1 MSRKDYTKYSKSE
14 PVVETAV
21 EPVAIYEPVE
31 ENVSETPMIGIVTNC
46 LRLNVRKT
54 PSPTAEVLCTVDAK
68 HDLVID
74 MDESTDDYYKICTEA
89 GIEGYCVKYFV
100 TIKP

>member
-1 MSRKDYTKYSKSE
+1 MSRKDYTKYSK
-14 PVVETAV
+14 A
-21 EPVAIYEPVE
+21 EPVAEPAVIYEPVKVE
-31 ENVSETPMIGIVTNC
+31 EPKEQVIGVVTNC
-46 LRLNVRKT
+46 LRLNVRKD

-74 MDESTDDYYKICTEA
+74 IDESTEDYYKICTEA
-89 GIEGYCVKYFV
+89 GIEGYCVKFFV

>member
-1 MSRKDYTKYSKSE
+1 MSRKDYTKFSK
-14 PVVETAV
+14 T
-21 EPVAIYEPVE
+21 EPVAEPAVIYEPVVAE
-31 ENVSETPMIGIVTNC
+31 EPEKQILGVVTNC

-54 PSPTAEVLCTVDAK
+54 PSPNAEVLCTVDAK
-68 HDLVID
+68 HDLVVDIN
-74 MDESTDDYYKICTEA
+74 ESTEDYYKICTEA